1 MIKILFTK
9 TPPIYFFL
17 AALFMIKL
25 LGVFFATK
33 IFASYSPL
41 VDSTLYLSNFYTNEF
56 IFRTIIVQALAN
68 FLSGIAGPFFAH
80 LIFGLFSVIG
90 FFYYYARGGRSW
102 LILLFLLLPSSFV
115 WTSIVGKEALFFGGM
130 GLCLFIWSKILVER
144 LDWLDWAGLIFGIS
158 LCLFMRPHY
167 GIALLWLFVST
178 SLLKHFGGS
187 AAVLLFISYICFGLV
202 IYYFAWDQLLD
213 RGFGGID
220 SAGRASRFDSFDI
233 EPNSIQGL
241 EKFKDLVPLG
251 IIFGVVGPLPS
262 ELINR
267 IEFFPF
273 FVEGVLVLMF
283 PFIIVLIMHKLD
295 FCFNPLFF
303 RIFWWCLLPGIFF
316 LMVIHAPFGILN
328 PGSAIRWRTNFEQFL
343 YLAPTLLIYRC
354 MNEKN

>member
-1 MIKILFTK
+1 MIKIFIPKTRPLYFLLATLF
-9 TPPIYFFL
+9 I
-17 AALFMIKL
+17 IKI
-25 LGVFFATK
+25 LGVLFATR

-41 VDSTLYLSNFYTNEF
+41 IDSSLYLSNYYSNDP
-56 IFRTIIVQALAN
+56 ILRTRLVQLLAN
-68 FLSGIAGPFFAH
+68 YLSGVAGPFFAH

-130 GLCLFIWSKILVER
+130 GLCLFIWSKFLVER
-144 LDWLDWAGLIFGIS
+144 LDWLDWAGLIIGFS

-167 GIALLWLFVST
+167 GFALLWLFAST
-178 SLLKHFGGS
+178 SLLKNFGGI
-187 AAVLLFISYICFGLV
+187 AGILLFFSYIFFGLV
-202 IYYFAWDQLLD
+202 IYNFAWGELLD
-213 RGFGGID
+213 RGFGAID
-220 SAGRASRFDSFDI
+220 SAGRASRFDSFEI
-233 EPNSIQGL
+233 EPGSTQGL

-267 IEFFPF
+267 MEFFPF
-273 FVEGVLVLMF
+273 FVEGVLVLML
-283 PFIIVLIMHKLD
+283 PFIVVLIMYKLD

-343 YLAPTLLIYRC
+343 YLAPTLLFYRC
-354 MNEKN
+354 INERK